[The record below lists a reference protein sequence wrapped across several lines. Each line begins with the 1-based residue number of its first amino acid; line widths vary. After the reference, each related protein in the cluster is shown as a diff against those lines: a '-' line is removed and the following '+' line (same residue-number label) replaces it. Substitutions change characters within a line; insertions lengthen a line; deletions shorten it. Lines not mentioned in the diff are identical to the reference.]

1 MIELLKNNDIKK
13 TYSGLIKIR
22 NKDNL
27 EIISN

>member
-13 TYSGLIKIR
+13 TYSGLIKTR